1 MIGLWNTSGKK
12 KCGSILTI
20 YVLQSLDKKPKSGY
34 ELLSEIREKTGGK
47 WAPSK
52 GTLYPI
58 LGQLQKQKLI
68 EISKTGK
75 RAKNIFRVT
84 SAGKTSLSELGKK
97 RKEWRENFLKFRNL
111 FADILGEERAEVSSL
126 IFEIKDAALRLSEEK
141 KKEVAARALEK
152 CLLELKNLEGKN
164 L

>member
-1 MIGLWNTSGKK
+1 MIGLWKVSGKN
-12 KCGSILTI
+12 KCGSILTTYI
-20 YVLQSLDKKPKSGY
+20 LHSLGKKPKSGY

-75 RAKNIFRVT
+75 RAKNIFALT
-84 SAGKTSLSELGKK
+84 KAGKKALSDLGKQ

-111 FADILGEERAEVSSL
+111 FIDSLGEERAEVSSI
-126 IFEIKDAALRLSEEK
+126 IFGIKDAALKLSENG
-141 KKEVAARALEK
+141 KKEDALRLLKK
-152 CLLELKNLEGKN
+152 CLSELKNQ
-164 L
+164 

>member
-1 MIGLWNTSGKK
+1 MIGLWNTSGRK

-20 YVLQSLDKKPKSGY
+20 YILHSLGKKPKSGY

-75 RAKNIFRVT
+75 RAKNIFRLT
-84 SAGKTSLSELGKK
+84 ASGKKALSDLGKQ
-97 RKEWRENFLKFRNL
+97 RKEWRENFLKFRSL
-111 FADILGEERAEVSSL
+111 FIDILGEERAEISSL
-126 IFEIKDAALRLSEEK
+126 VFEIKDAALKLSEK
-141 KKEVAARALEK
+141 KKKEAAVKTLEK
-152 CLLELKNLEGKN
+152 CLSELKNS
-164 L
+164 